1 MGYPGPALRYL
12 TSLSLSF
19 LVCKLEKQP
28 SPGRD
33 GPGKIRVRPGRRVGW
48 ACRSQSS
55 PILKETDPRVFP
67 DREPNSQQLFIAAFP
82 CG

>member
-28 SPGRD
+28 SPLAS
-33 GPGKIRVRPGRRVGW
+33 GPGKIESDRAGGWDGRAGL
-48 ACRSQSS
+48 QSS
-55 PILKETDPRVFP
+55 PVLKKRIQGCFSRPG
-67 DREPNSQQLFIAAFP
+67 A
-82 CG
+82 